1 MKDIIDYI
9 DWDKLCTDNNLI
21 HGDLSLDDQI
31 KLEEILTN
39 IINTNK

>member
-21 HGDLSLDDQI
+21 HGDLSLHDQI
-31 KLEEILTN
+31 NLEEILN
-39 IINTNK
+39 NFINTNK

>member
-9 DWDKLCTDNNLI
+9 NWDKLCTDNNLI
-21 HGDLSLDDQI
+21 HGDLPLDDQI

-39 IINTNK
+39 FINTNK